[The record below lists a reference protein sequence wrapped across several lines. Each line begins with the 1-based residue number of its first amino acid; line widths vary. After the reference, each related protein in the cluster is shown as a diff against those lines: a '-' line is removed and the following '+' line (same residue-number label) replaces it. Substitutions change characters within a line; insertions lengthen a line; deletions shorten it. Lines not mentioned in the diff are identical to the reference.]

1 LLDTREKATLE
12 VDAEEVRI
20 MVIGVPK
27 EVLAGERRVAL
38 IPERVAYLVKQGR
51 KVLVESGA
59 GAEAF
64 FDDAAY
70 ARAGA
75 QVVPD
80 ARAVYAGSDLVVKV
94 RAPAVNPAT
103 AVDEITLLR
112 EGLILVALLDPLN
125 FPQRAGAIAQARV
138 TSFSMDAMPRTTRAQ
153 SMDVLS
159 SMATVAGYRAALLGA
174 SQIGKFFPLLM
185 TAAGTVTPAKVLI
198 LGAGVAGLQAIA
210 TARRLGAVVQ
220 AFDTRP
226 AVREQVESLGAT
238 FLTLALQVE
247 HAQDAGGYARQ
258 LDEADSNAERDLL
271 AEPVRLADVIITT
284 AAIPGARAPIL
295 ITEEMVASMHAGSVI
310 VDLSAATGGNCA
322 CTVPGQQVIVHGV
335 VIEGPINL
343 PATMPVHASQ
353 LFSRNLCNFVE
364 HLLANGVKPG
374 AMDGG
379 FDLNLEDEITRET
392 CITYDGRI
400 LHRIARERLEAL
412 EGASVGHV

>member
-1 LLDTREKATLE
+1 
-12 VDAEEVRI
+12 
-20 MVIGVPK
+20 MMIGVPK

-38 IPERVAYLVKQGR
+38 IPERVAHLVKQGQ

-64 FDDAAY
+64 FDDDAY

-75 QVVPD
+75 QIVPD

-103 AVDEITLLR
+103 DVDEITLLR
-112 EGLILVALLDPLN
+112 EGLLLVALLEPLTS
-125 FPQRAGAIAQARV
+125 PQRSAAIAQARV
-138 TSFSMDAMPRTTRAQ
+138 TSFSMDVMPRITRAQ

-185 TAAGTVTPAKVLI
+185 TAAGTITPAKVLV

-238 FLTLALQVE
+238 FLTLPLQVE
-247 HAQDAGGYARQ
+247 HAQDSGGYARQ
-258 LDEADSNAERDLL
+258 LNEADSNAERDLL
-271 AEPVRLADVIITT
+271 ADPVRMADVIITT

-322 CTVPGQQVIVHGV
+322 CTVPGQRVVAHGV
-335 VIEGPINL
+335 VIEGPTNL

-364 HLLANGVKPG
+364 HLLANGLKPG

-379 FDLNLEDEITRET
+379 FELNLEDEITRET
-392 CITYDGRI
+392 CITHDGHI
-400 LHRIARERLEAL
+400 VHRVARERWEAL
-412 EGASVGHV
+412 EGASAGHV